1 MDRAARL
8 IHASS
13 ALRRKIWAS
22 LPFSVRLAD
31 FFAKL
36 AVTTTQAF
44 GETLF
49 AIFAKQGVE
58 DVPNPKGPEAKAW
71 GFDVYRNLMAKFHN
85 PQLVEEVM
93 ENFAARFWGE
103 SGKLHPGSSLRDA
116 KNYVLRS
123 VQNETLNMLRKKHEV
138 SDVYVSEGEEKRH
151 ELPIFEDEG
160 EAADSRAK
168 RMFMKMLPRVHSK
181 LEAIHPD
188 VPLYLKLQLEGYTTR
203 EIVGDVD
210 HGVKSMLTNPYT
222 KTGEPMTEK
231 RWSAYKDDIRKVF
244 YRAFGEHAGL
254 V

>member
-1 MDRAARL
+1 MDRAACL

-49 AIFAKQGVE
+49 AIFAKQGIE
-58 DVPNPKGPEAKAW
+58 EVPNPKGPEARAW
-71 GFDVYRNLMAKFHN
+71 GVDVYRHLVTKFRN

-93 ENFAARFWGE
+93 ENFAVRFWGE
-103 SGKLHPGSSLRDA
+103 SDKLRPDSSLKDA
-116 KNYVLRS
+116 KSYVLRA
-123 VQNETLNMLRKKHEV
+123 VTNETLNTLRRKHEV
-138 SDVYVSEGEEKRH
+138 SDVYVDEGAEKRH
-151 ELPIFEDEG
+151 ELPIFDDAGGG
-160 EAADSRAK
+160 ESDDRAQH
-168 RMFMKMLPRVHSK
+168 MFTKMLPRVRSK

-188 VPLYLKLQLEGYTTR
+188 VPLYLKLQLEGYTAR
-203 EIVGDVD
+203 EIVGDVA

-222 KTGEPMTEK
+222 KRGEPMTER
-231 RWSAYKDDIRKVF
+231 RWSAYKDAISKVF
-244 YRAFGEHAGL
+244 YHAFYHAL